1 MTTRLKMAQLSATA
15 MLVALVA
22 GCGGSGGS
30 SGNGNGGGGTL
41 VFGELMP
48 FTGDQASEGAQV
60 TNGCQPAIAVIN
72 KAGGVLGNKV
82 TCQEFDTRGDA
93 VDAVPAAEAM
103 LATTT
108 NLVGVLGPSTAEAPS
123 TEPLL
128 QQANMPMFSVAG
140 DPQFDKSTDPY
151 FYRFT
156 PSDDLAAKALALE
169 AKDLGFKR
177 VALVF
182 TAGGSAQSNVP
193 PLQAVAPL
201 LAQQIT
207 DSFSITPNL
216 PSYRTEVAKLL
227 ADKPDVIINEGDPQ
241 SDATFFGELQ
251 EAGGNIPMVI
261 TAEAGFS
268 DWQNAVSTAMGT
280 DVLAKLMTVVDPYA
294 PTQGEGWQF
303 FNDTLKGLHVNGV
316 DYQQFNADIYAR
328 TTYDACIAMAL
339 AMTAANSID
348 PKTYNPH
355 IVDIL
360 TPGAGKTTVYTYQ
373 EGLDALK
380 AGKKIYLV
388 GAGGDLGLNKYHN
401 VTGAFETQHWDPSTK
416 ALVHVGVIP
425 NDELQALSLT

>member
-1 MTTRLKMAQLSATA
+1 MTTRVRMARLSATA

-22 GCGGSGGS
+22 GCGGGGGGTS
-30 SGNGNGGGGTL
+30 SNGGGGTL

-48 FTGDQASEGAQV
+48 FTGDQAIEGGQV

-93 VDAVPAAEAM
+93 VDAVPAAQKM

-108 NLVGVLGPSTAEAPS
+108 NLVGVLGPSTAEAPA

-156 PSDDLAAKALALE
+156 PADDLAAKALALE
-169 AKDLGFKR
+169 AKNLGYKR
-177 VALVF
+177 VAVVF
-182 TAGGSAQSNVP
+182 TAGDSAQANVP
-193 PLQAVAPL
+193 SLQAVAPIL
-201 LAQQIT
+201 GLQIT
-207 DSFSITPNL
+207 DALSITPNQ

-227 ADKPDVIINEGDPQ
+227 ANHPDVIINEGDPQ
-241 SDATFFGELQ
+241 SDATFFGQLK

-261 TAEAGFS
+261 TAVATFS
-268 DWQNAVSTAMGT
+268 DWQNAMSTAMGSA
-280 DVLAKLMTVVDPYA
+280 VLADLMTVIDPYT
-294 PTQGEGWQF
+294 PTEGEGWQV
-303 FNDTLKGLHVNGV
+303 FNDTLKGLHGNGV
-316 DYQQFNADIYAR
+316 DYKQYNADIYSR

-339 AMTAANSID
+339 AMTASNSID

-355 IVDIL
+355 IADIL
-360 TPGAGKTTVYTYQ
+360 TPGSDKTTVHTYQ

-380 AGKKIYLV
+380 ASKKIYLV
-388 GAGGDLGLNKYHN
+388 GAGGELGLNQYHS
-401 VTGAFETQHWDPSTK
+401 VAGAFETQHYDPATK

-425 NDELQALSLT
+425 NDELKALSLG

>member
-1 MTTRLKMAQLSATA
+1 MARLSAAA

-22 GCGGSGGS
+22 GCGGGGS
-30 SGNGNGGGGTL
+30 SGGGGGTL

-48 FTGDQASEGAQV
+48 FTGDQATEGGQV

-72 KAGGVLGNKV
+72 KAGGVLGNQV

-93 VDAVPAAEAM
+93 VDAVPAAQKM

-156 PSDDLAAKALALE
+156 PADDLAAKALALE
-169 AKDLGFKR
+169 AKDLGYKR

-182 TAGGSAQSNVP
+182 TAGGSAQANVP
-193 PLQAVAPL
+193 PLQAVATIL
-201 LAQQIT
+201 GLSVT
-207 DSFSITPNL
+207 DALSITPNQ
-216 PSYRTEVAKLL
+216 PSYRTEIAKLL
-227 ADKPDVIINEGDPQ
+227 ADNPEVIINEGDAQ
-241 SDATFFGELQ
+241 SDATFFGQLK

-261 TAEAGFS
+261 TAIATFN

-280 DVLAKLMTVVDPYA
+280 DVLARLMTVVDPYA
-294 PTQGEGWQF
+294 PTEGEGWQM
-303 FNDTLKGLHVNGV
+303 FNDTLKGLNSKGVN
-316 DYQQFNADIYAR
+316 YKQYNADIYSR

-339 AMTAANSID
+339 AMTAANSTD
-348 PKTYNPH
+348 PKTYSPH
-355 IVDIL
+355 VADIL
-360 TPGAGKTTVYTYQ
+360 TPGSDKTTVHTYQ

-388 GAGGDLGLNKYHN
+388 GAGGELGLNKYHS
-401 VTGAFETQHWDPSTK
+401 VTGAFETQHWDPPSK

-425 NDELQALSLT
+425 ADQLKALSLG

>member
-1 MTTRLKMAQLSATA
+1 MSTRGRIARLSSTA
-15 MLVALVA
+15 MLLTVIA
-22 GCGGSGGS
+22 GCGSGGS
-30 SGNGNGGGGTL
+30 SSSGGGGTL

-48 FTGDQASEGAQV
+48 FTGDQASEGGQV

-93 VDAVPAAEAM
+93 VDAVPAADKM

-128 QQANMPMFSVAG
+128 MQANMPMFSVAG

-156 PSDDLAAKALALE
+156 PADDLAAKALGLE
-169 AKDLGFKR
+169 AKDLGYKR

-182 TAGGSAQSNVP
+182 VAGGSAQSNVP

-201 LAQQIT
+201 LGQQVV
-207 DSFSITPNL
+207 DALSIQPNQ

-227 ADKPDVIINEGDPQ
+227 ADHPDVIINEGDPQ
-241 SDATFFGELQ
+241 SDATFFGQLK
-251 EAGGNIPMVI
+251 EAGGNIPMVV
-261 TAEAGFS
+261 TAVATFS
-268 DWQNAVSTAMGT
+268 DWQTAVSTAMGT
-280 DVLAKLMTVVDPYA
+280 NLLGTLMTVVDPYA
-294 PTQGEGWQF
+294 PTQGEGWQV
-303 FNDTLKGLHVNGV
+303 FNDTLKGLHGNGV
-316 DYQQFNADIYAR
+316 DYNQYNGDIYSR

-339 AMTAANSID
+339 AMTEAGSTD
-348 PKTYNPH
+348 PKTYNPR
-355 IVDIL
+355 VADIL
-360 TPGAGKTTVYTYQ
+360 TPGTDKTTVHTYQ
-373 EGLDALK
+373 EGLDALR
-380 AGKKIYLV
+380 AGKKIYLM
-388 GAGGDLGLNKYHN
+388 GAGGDLGLNKYHS
-401 VTGAFETQHWDPSTK
+401 VTGAFETQHWDPGTK

-425 NDELQALSLT
+425 NEELKALSLG